1 MERLVE
7 KFEGI
12 DVYDAVVT
20 VRQTSDGQLT
30 GDASGAIIQG
40 IGEDLS
46 NTDGKL
52 SDHETLQIAA
62 KREGVHV
69 KDIAQP
75 RFVKNVYLHSD
86 NTARLVNI
94 VSFLI
99 DGEKRPFNIID
110 LNSGEVL
117 KHWDGFNT
125 YPCCNKEEYHAIGG
139 NHKMERRTY
148 GSMPYCLT
156 PTIENGTC
164 YLENDYVRVVDMLY
178 STNSTI
184 TETAS
189 FPCNLGYGDEING
202 AFSPA
207 TDAFFHGTV
216 VGKMFEEWLGE
227 QPLKD
232 KIVLRVHYDDGMENA
247 FWNGDNCT
255 FGDGGSI
262 FYPLTSLD
270 VVGHEIGHGVTE
282 QNSNL
287 EYWNE
292 AGGVNEAFSDIM
304 GEASEAYLLKSDW
317 FVGEELA
324 KEMPYLREFEMPEN
338 DNYSI
343 SKAKDMSESV
353 DPHFSSGVFR
363 KVWWT
368 VTKKHKVP
376 IREAFH
382 VFFYAN
388 KMYWRSTS
396 DFFDCSCGVIKAAI
410 DLGIEPYPFHK
421 AFSDV
426 GIPTCDAAKHI
437 FTLKNN
443 ETQHGIQ
450 VSNDIHPIF
459 KLKTRTWSKKI
470 MILAKDSSTGVDI
483 KISVAKLHYEFESK
497 YCAGAEV
504 FAEGVNYVDGENDE
518 ESEYF
523 IKLSLAAPE
532 FSLGLNGTESR
543 TVLVDLTAGYSC
555 DPELLEELDYMEKY
569 YMSKDC
575 GVDFSLPDY

>member
-7 KFEGI
+7 KFKGI

-62 KREGVHV
+62 KREGVHI

-86 NTARLVNI
+86 NSARLVNI

-125 YPCCNKEEYHAIGG
+125 YPCCNKEQYHAFGG
-139 NHKMERRTY
+139 NKKMGRRTY
-148 GSMPYCLT
+148 GRMPYCLT

-164 YLENDYVRVVDMLY
+164 YLENEYVRVVDMRN
-178 STNSTI
+178 TKNRAI

-189 FPCNLGYGDEING
+189 FPCDLGYEDKING
-202 AFSPA
+202 ALSPA

-216 VGKMFEEWLGE
+216 VSKMFEEWFGE
-227 QPLKD
+227 TPLKN
-232 KIVLRVHYDDGMENA
+232 KIVLRVHFGDRYENA

-255 FGDGGSI
+255 FGDGGWR

-282 QNSNL
+282 QNSRL
-287 EYWNE
+287 EYWDE

-304 GEASEAYLLKSDW
+304 GEAREAYLLGSDW
-317 FVGEELA
+317 FHGKKITK
-324 KEMPYLREFEMPEN
+324 KEPYLREFETPEN
-338 DNYSI
+338 DHHSI
-343 SKAKDMSESV
+343 SHAKYMTEGF
-353 DPHFSSGVFR
+353 DPHLSSGVFR

-368 VTKKHKVP
+368 VTKEHKVP
-376 IREAFH
+376 IRDAFH
-382 VFFYAN
+382 VFYFAN
-388 KMYWRSTS
+388 KMYWHSTS
-396 DFFDCSCGVIKAAI
+396 DFFDCSCGVMKAAI
-410 DLGIEPYPFHK
+410 DLGVDTYPFHA

-426 GIPTCDAAKHI
+426 GIHSCDVAKHI

-450 VSNDIHPIF
+450 VSNDINPIF
-459 KLKTRTWSKKI
+459 KLKTRTWSKNI
-470 MILAKDSSTGVDI
+470 IISAKDSSTGGNI
-483 KISVAKLHYEFESK
+483 AISVAKLHYEFESK

-504 FAEGVNYVDGENDE
+504 FAEGVNYVVRENDE

-543 TVLVDLTAGYSC
+543 TVLVDLTAGYTC
-555 DPELLEELDYMEKY
+555 DPDLLQELDYIDGF
-569 YMSKDC
+569 YMAKDC
-575 GVDFSLPDY
+575 GLEFSLPE